1 MVASNASLANARR
14 FRRILWW
21 GQVLFVLIVSAL
33 AWWLPDLMATHSVPG
48 VQSTLFLIGVG
59 AVPLI
64 FIIGSRLKGD
74 SETAGSQ
81 GRQRGGR
88 GTDSGSSVPAPGR
101 YVAILVMAELPA
113 ILALVYV
120 LLGGLPMQALMLS
133 VGSFVL
139 LFLFPPG

>member
-1 MVASNASLANARR
+1 MVASNASRADARR

-21 GQVLFVLIVSAL
+21 GQVLTVLILAAL
-33 AWWLPDLMATHSVPG
+33 AWWLPDLMAIHSAPG

-81 GRQRGGR
+81 GRQRR
-88 GTDSGSSVPAPGR
+88 GKVTDSGPSVPAPGR
-101 YVAILVMAELPA
+101 YVAILVLAELPA
-113 ILALVYV
+113 VLGLVYV

-133 VGSFVL
+133 AGSFVL